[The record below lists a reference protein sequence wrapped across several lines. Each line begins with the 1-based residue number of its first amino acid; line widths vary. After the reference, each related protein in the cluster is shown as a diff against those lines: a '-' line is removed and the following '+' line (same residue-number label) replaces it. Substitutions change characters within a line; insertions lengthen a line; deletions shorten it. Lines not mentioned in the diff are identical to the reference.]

1 MKNNELKIVFMGTP
15 SFSKKCL
22 ARLIAEGYNVVLC
35 VCQPDKPVGRKH
47 ILTAPETKVFA
58 LENGIEVFQPTSMKS
73 EESFDKIKAL
83 EPDLIVTAA
92 YGKILPQSVLDIP
105 KFGCLNVHASLLPK
119 YRGAAPVQYSILNGD
134 DVTGVTIMK
143 MDAGMDTGDM
153 VTTVE
158 VPIDPD
164 IDTDGLMDQL
174 ADAGSELLIKT
185 IPDWVDGKLQTIPQD
200 EDKVTLSPPITPDMG
215 KFSWNQTTRQIHD
228 KVRALRAW
236 PGAQTMLDGKKMK
249 IYVSAIATE
258 EEAAALDASV
268 PAGTVVKAHKAD
280 LIVRTGDGFLKI
292 QELQAEGGKR
302 LKSCDCAHNYKI
314 GMRFGE

>member
-1 MKNNELKIVFMGTP
+1 
-15 SFSKKCL
+15 
-22 ARLIAEGYNVVLC
+22 
-35 VCQPDKPVGRKH
+35 
-47 ILTAPETKVFA
+47 
-58 LENGIEVFQPTSMKS
+58 
-73 EESFDKIKAL
+73 
-83 EPDLIVTAA
+83 
-92 YGKILPQSVLDIP
+92 
-105 KFGCLNVHASLLPK
+105 
-119 YRGAAPVQYSILNGD
+119 VQYSILNGD

-153 VTTVE
+153 ITTVE

-174 ADAGSELLIKT
+174 ADVGSELLIKT
-185 IPDWVDGKLQTIPQD
+185 IPDWVEGKLQTIPQD

-215 KFSWNQTTRQIHD
+215 KFSWDQTTRQIHD

-268 PAGTVVKAHKAD
+268 PAGTVVKASK
-280 LIVRTGDGFLKI
+280 
-292 QELQAEGGKR
+292 
-302 LKSCDCAHNYKI
+302 
-314 GMRFGE
+314 